1 MIIEKENLKCERGE
15 NLILLPF
22 KNLVKVCWHSI
33 LVISRKKLSNHIVLI
48 FQSNQIDFAEKKLL
62 NHNVLILLSNQSDF
76 AEKIVIF
83 AHFFMIA
90 DWKAEMNPDQKK

>member
-15 NLILLPF
+15 NLILLSF

-33 LVISRKKLSNHIVLI
+33 LVISRKKLSNHII
-48 FQSNQIDFAEKKLL
+48 
-62 NHNVLILLSNQSDF
+62 LILLSNQSDF